1 MTRINRRP
9 NPAARAFG
17 PWSGGPTTGSMEFVG
32 ERGTVIVGP
41 DGRRRSPDVIPR
53 SHLDL
58 GDLPNL
64 LAAEHEQVAAAERR
78 AAWRAFFAPVAADAG
93 AVVAD
98 RQQTRARR
106 VGMEWKQSL
115 LPLSSHAG
123 IPD

>member
-17 PWSGGPTTGSMEFVG
+17 PWPGGPTTGSMEFVG

-58 GDLPNL
+58 VECPR
-64 LAAEHEQVAAAERR
+64 VAAQVE
-78 AAWRAFFAPVAADAG
+78 PQTVGEDVLG
-93 AVVAD
+93 QVVPKD
-98 RQQTRARR
+98 
-106 VGMEWKQSL
+106 
-115 LPLSSHAG
+115 HAH
-123 IPD
+123 